1 MCSIL
6 VVDDDKPTRDTLRF
20 VLEDAG
26 YTVEDAS
33 DGQSALAKLSAAP
46 EPRVTLLDLLMPGMD
61 GIEMLRAVVA
71 SPALARHRYI
81 GMTAA
86 VGSVMPEAEALL
98 HQLHGGLLLKP
109 FDMDPLLEAVAAAC
123 ASIKAAGPDS
133 SHQDGRGTLAP

>member
-33 DGQSALAKLSAAP
+33 DGQSALAKLAAAP
-46 EPRVTLLDLLMPGMD
+46 QPLVTLLDLLMPGMD
-61 GIEMLRAVVA
+61 GVEVLRAVVA
-71 SPALARHRYI
+71 DPILIRHRYI

-86 VGSVMPEAEALL
+86 VGPVMPEAEALL
-98 HQLHGGLLLKP
+98 SQLHGSMLLKP
-109 FDMDPLLEAVAAAC
+109 FDMDPLLDAIAAAC
-123 ASIKAAGPDS
+123 ASIKAGGNGAAS
-133 SHQDGRGTLAP
+133 ADGRLPPAP